1 MKGIGKR
8 AYSDLSCE
16 HNACSK
22 KGFSKKM
29 RWEHDEVP
37 STLVSGSY
45 NNPFSECRAPTTK
58 VIVDPLIKSV
68 YRFVDKKTYLDWGL
82 TSDWHVSGPR
92 NRVSVQHYL
101 KPPQPSS
108 NISKAAPSSQSGDE
122 IDNSASEGYGEMTEG
137 SIERLF
143 CFLARIDGKDS
154 PASFKV
160 STPQKNPERRSTD
173 IPTSESPSA
182 ESQANSFIDIGSG
195 YGKVVFH
202 AKLGGKY
209 SHSVGIEYVES
220 RAALAASIRDE
231 LLLRRNNLL
240 STQARELLRSCVL
253 FHADATK
260 WECFNYSHVYMYDRV
275 FNESTLSALAKRL
288 NVSFFKFLV
297 TYRRV
302 EEWTRLGLR
311 NIKLLSSI
319 TMRTTGGQNFRAYVL
334 CRKLPE

>member
-1 MKGIGKR
+1 MSR
-8 AYSDLSCE
+8 
-16 HNACSK
+16 
-22 KGFSKKM
+22 
-29 RWEHDEVP
+29 
-37 STLVSGSY
+37 
-45 NNPFSECRAPTTK
+45 
-58 VIVDPLIKSV
+58 
-68 YRFVDKKTYLDWGL
+68 
-82 TSDWHVSGPR
+82 PR

-108 NISKAAPSSQSGDE
+108 NISKAAPSSQSRDE

-143 CFLARIDGKDS
+143 CFLERIDGKDA

-160 STPQKNPERRSTD
+160 STPQKNPERRSTT

-231 LLLRRNNLL
+231 LLLRRNSLL

-260 WECFNYSHVYMYDRV
+260 WECFNYSHIYMYDRV

-311 NIKLLSSI
+311 KIKLLSSI